1 MNWTMTF
8 HYRVRRLTF
17 DYKKI
22 SFLYFE
28 RPKVFFFFFL
38 IGSIKIDDNLKGT
51 SQCNYTL
58 VRMEAQKWAF
68 DFSKGYLSS
77 SPTKHTVGLDFP
89 FPRQSYSRFLFL
101 LWKFCS
107 WASLRLQ
114 TLVAIQAR
122 PLYQLYWEWA
132 RLVPKFSNML

>member
-1 MNWTMTF
+1 MTF

-28 RPKVFFFFFL
+28 RPKVF
-38 IGSIKIDDNLKGT
+38 IKIDDYLKGT

-68 DFSKGYLSS
+68 DFSTGYLSS
-77 SPTKHTVGLDFP
+77 SPTKHKVGLDFP

-114 TLVAIQAR
+114 TLVAIQA
-122 PLYQLYWEWA
+122 
-132 RLVPKFSNML
+132 

>member
-1 MNWTMTF
+1 M
-8 HYRVRRLTF
+8 RRLTF

-28 RPKVFFFFFL
+28 RPKFFFFFFL

-68 DFSKGYLSS
+68 DFSTGYLSS
-77 SPTKHTVGLDFP
+77 SPTKHKVGLDFP
-89 FPRQSYSRFLFL
+89 FPHNP
-101 LWKFCS
+101 
-107 WASLRLQ
+107 
-114 TLVAIQAR
+114 TLVFFFFCGNFAR
-122 PLYQLYWEWA
+122 GPVLDFKL
-132 RLVPKFSNML
+132 